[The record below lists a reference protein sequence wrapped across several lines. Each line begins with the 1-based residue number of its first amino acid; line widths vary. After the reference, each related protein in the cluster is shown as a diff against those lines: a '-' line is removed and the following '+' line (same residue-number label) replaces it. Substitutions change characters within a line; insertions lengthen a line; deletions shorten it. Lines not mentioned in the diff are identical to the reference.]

1 MLSTKLRLQLQ
12 AIADK
17 IALKEEVSFADMQ
30 LIQKHANFNRSVYEM
45 LRQAR
50 RRAIYGTPEN
60 DQSMD
65 YLLDRLNLGNVD
77 PTSHLEGF
85 QGIDD
90 LVDFFKSDNN
100 DMRRD

>member
-17 IALKEEVSFADMQ
+17 IALKEEVSLADMQ

-50 RRAIYGTPEN
+50 RRAIYGTPEDN
-60 DQSMD
+60 RTMD
-65 YLLDRLNLGNVD
+65 YLLDRLNIGNVD
-77 PTSHLEGF
+77 PSGHLEGSHD
-85 QGIDD
+85 IDD

>member
-12 AIADK
+12 EIADR
-17 IALKEEVSFADMQ
+17 IALKEEVSLADMQ
-30 LIQKHANFNRSVYEM
+30 LIQKHANFNRTVYEM

-50 RRAIYGTPEN
+50 RRAIHGTPEN

-77 PTSHLEGF
+77 PSTHLTGP
-85 QGIDD
+85 QDIDD
-90 LVDFFKSDNN
+90 LADFFKSDNN

>member
-1 MLSTKLRLQLQ
+1 MLSTKIRLQLEEICRRISENQ
-12 AIADK
+12 
-17 IALKEEVSFADMQ
+17 EVSLAEMQ
-30 LIQKHANFNRSVYEM
+30 LIQKHATFNRTVYEM

-50 RRAIYGTPEN
+50 RRAVYGTPEN

-77 PTSHLEGF
+77 PSTHL
-85 QGIDD
+85 QGPQSVDD
-90 LVDFFKSDNN
+90 LIDFFKSDNN